1 MQYHAS
7 RRFSAWHSAFAGRQ
21 KHSSAAVK
29 DFSPRENAFSS
40 RKSHLSAE
48 EIHLPVEKNELSPK
62 ENHFSPE
69 KNHFSAEV
77 NHLSPEKIH
86 FPAEKNRFS
95 PPKNHLPAEKNRFQP
110 VGTPLKHAKIGKNSA
125 FLPPNGLRRSL
136 SGQKQTIGATA
147 QLGGD
152 GVEGTAQHHGKG
164 RARSKMVERGITAKR
179 ASPLVRLPMPLSF
192 SR

>member
-1 MQYHAS
+1 M
-7 RRFSAWHSAFAGRQ
+7 AFRLCRMAEAFQRSGEG
-21 KHSSAAVK
+21 
-29 DFSPRENAFSS
+29 FPPRENAFSS
-40 RKSHLSAE
+40 RKSHLSPE
-48 EIHLPVEKNELSPK
+48 EIHLPAEKNELSPK
-62 ENHFSPE
+62 ENHFSTE

-86 FPAEKNRFS
+86 FPAEKNRF
-95 PPKNHLPAEKNRFQP
+95 QP
-110 VGTPLKHAKIGKNSA
+110 VGTPIKHAKIGKNSA
-125 FLPPNGLRRSL
+125 FLPPNGLRRIL

>member
-1 MQYHAS
+1 M
-7 RRFSAWHSAFAGRQ
+7 AFRLCRMAEAFQRSGEG
-21 KHSSAAVK
+21 
-29 DFSPRENAFSS
+29 FPPRENAFSS

-86 FPAEKNRFS
+86 FPAEKNRF
-95 PPKNHLPAEKNRFQP
+95 QP
-110 VGTPLKHAKIGKNSA
+110 VGTPIKHAKIGKNSA

-164 RARSKMVERGITAKR
+164 RAPGGTERESFKKEWKNTKSSKDYAKSNKNP
-179 ASPLVRLPMPLSF
+179 A
-192 SR
+192 